1 MNTRRVGK
9 QKISRKKICI
19 HEEPKRPPKMRQL
32 DNLMISRKNMWISE
46 EPKSVRLEKKLHER
60 FSLLQLIVDEEE

>member
-46 EPKSVRLEKKLHER
+46 EPKSVRLEKK
-60 FSLLQLIVDEEE
+60 IA